1 MCQCWLCRIFSPI
14 IWFFYG
20 WVAVCVWV
28 PFSSLSWSCRV
39 FRLGIFT
46 PMCCHSVALRFP
58 APYCQAFST
67 CTLSLLILSRAC
79 ASSSTC
85 LSYLNCLYITSY
97 LFIML
102 ASFPRDSS
110 SFLYRSCIQSFLCFH
125 SLCRIASPR
134 FSTSHPCFPPIRAI
148 RSYSFGL
155 LFPPTKQT
163 HELIADCANTLLFL
177 SRAVWRFASLHMLI
191 MSTGMS
197 AFLAYHPSDAHHKW
211 TNVVSYW
218 IHISCSSFSHVYS
231 V

>member
-1 MCQCWLCRIFSPI
+1 MCQCWLCRIFFPI
-14 IWFFYG
+14 IWLFYG

-85 LSYLNCLYITSY
+85 LCYLNCLYITSY
-97 LFIML
+97 LFVML

-155 LFPPTKQT
+155 LFSLNQTNSRTHSWLCEYTSLPEQGSMKICKPTHAYNVDWYICVFGPPS
-163 HELIADCANTLLFL
+163 IWRL
-177 SRAVWRFASLHMLI
+177 S
-191 MSTGMS
+191 
-197 AFLAYHPSDAHHKW
+197 
-211 TNVVSYW
+211 
-218 IHISCSSFSHVYS
+218 
-231 V
+231 

>member
-1 MCQCWLCRIFSPI
+1 M
-14 IWFFYG
+14 
-20 WVAVCVWV
+20 
-28 PFSSLSWSCRV
+28 SWSCRV
-39 FRLGIFT
+39 FRLGVFT

-58 APYCQAFST
+58 APYCQTFST

-102 ASFPRDSS
+102 ALFPGNRHL
-110 SFLYRSCIQSFLCFH
+110 FLYRSCIHSFLCFH
-125 SLCRIASPR
+125 FLSVALLPR
-134 FSTSHPCFPPIRAI
+134 VVSTSHPCFPPIRAI

-177 SRAVWRFASLHMLI
+177 SRAV
-191 MSTGMS
+191 
-197 AFLAYHPSDAHHKW
+197 
-211 TNVVSYW
+211 
-218 IHISCSSFSHVYS
+218 
-231 V
+231 

>member
-155 LFPPTKQT
+155 LFSLNQTNSRTHSWLCEYTSLPEQGSMKICKPTHAYNVDWYVCVFGPPS
-163 HELIADCANTLLFL
+163 IWRL
-177 SRAVWRFASLHMLI
+177 S
-191 MSTGMS
+191 
-197 AFLAYHPSDAHHKW
+197 
-211 TNVVSYW
+211 
-218 IHISCSSFSHVYS
+218 
-231 V
+231 